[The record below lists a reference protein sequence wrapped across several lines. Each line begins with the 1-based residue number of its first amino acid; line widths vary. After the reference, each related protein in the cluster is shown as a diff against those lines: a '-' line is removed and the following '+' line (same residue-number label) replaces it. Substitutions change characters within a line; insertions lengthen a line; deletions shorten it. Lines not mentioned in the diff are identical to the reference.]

1 VTTSEILPTVMEGG
15 YGTTAADWTKVVS
28 TLVIDNAPLN
38 PPDRALST
46 LVIEKRKQSASHSPF
61 RSLDLDYQMSKN
73 ARLWLALVGS
83 KEEPCATLTER
94 P

>member
-15 YGTTAADWTKVVS
+15 YGTTAADRTKVV
-28 TLVIDNAPLN
+28 
-38 PPDRALST
+38 ST
-46 LVIEKRKQSASHSPF
+46 LVIEKRKQSASHS
-61 RSLDLDYQMSKN
+61 LDLDYQVSKN